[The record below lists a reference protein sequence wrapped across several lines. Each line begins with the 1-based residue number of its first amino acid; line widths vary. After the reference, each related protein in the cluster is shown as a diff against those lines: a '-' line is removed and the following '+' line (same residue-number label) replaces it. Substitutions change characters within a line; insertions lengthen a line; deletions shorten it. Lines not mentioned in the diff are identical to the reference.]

1 MTDSSS
7 SSREDVPEASNR
19 LGIDGI
25 EFIEYTTSQPQALGQ
40 VLEGLG
46 FRPVARHRSREVTLY
61 RQGDMNLV
69 VNAGAADALAHAA
82 SDGQPV
88 ISAVALR
95 VQDALQAHT
104 RCIELGAWAAP
115 SQAQAMEL
123 HIPAIHG
130 PGGSRFYFVDRWQE
144 FSIYDIDFKPVAGA
158 DPHPPA
164 LACLGYFGVVQYIG
178 RGRSADW
185 ITYFERM
192 FDFHLLPDAQRFGI
206 LPKGKLM
213 RSPCK
218 RFLWQLIEPD
228 PGLEWDDMPER
239 LQRIGLG
246 TTDVPAAVQALRQR
260 GVEFVESSRLHP
272 DDRGALTRNAMGT
285 VVFELVHRDA

>member
-1 MTDSSS
+1 M
-7 SSREDVPEASNR
+7 
-19 LGIDGI
+19 
-25 EFIEYTTSQPQALGQ
+25 
-40 VLEGLG
+40 
-46 FRPVARHRSREVTLY
+46 
-61 RQGDMNLV
+61 
-69 VNAGAADALAHAA
+69 
-82 SDGQPV
+82 
-88 ISAVALR
+88 
-95 VQDALQAHT
+95 
-104 RCIELGAWAAP
+104 
-115 SQAQAMEL
+115 
-123 HIPAIHG
+123 
-130 PGGSRFYFVDRWQE
+130 
-144 FSIYDIDFKPVAGA
+144 
-158 DPHPPA
+158 
-164 LACLGYFGVVQYIG
+164 VQYIG

>member
-1 MTDSSS
+1 MKLLHIDSSILGDNS
-7 SSREDVPEASNR
+7 ASRQLTAGVVKAWQTAEPAALTR
-19 LGIDGI
+19 
-25 EFIEYTTSQPQALGQ
+25 FQTQALLHTAHHARALPIPRIVPTRDGRTI
-40 VLEGLG
+40 LPTPEGALRLLTWLPG
-46 FRPVARHRSREVTLY
+46 MP
-61 RQGDMNLV
+61 
-69 VNAGAADALAHAA
+69 LAHL
-82 SDGQPV
+82 P
-88 ISAVALR
+88 R
-95 VQDALQAHT
+95 T
-104 RCIELGAWAAP
+104 
-115 SQAQAMEL
+115 
-123 HIPAIHG
+123 
-130 PGGSRFYFVDRWQE
+130 
-144 FSIYDIDFKPVAGA
+144 
-158 DPHPPA
+158 PA
-164 LACLGYFGVVQYIG
+164 LAGLGYFGVVQYIG